1 MPELDVA
8 VIGAGIIGSAI
19 AWEIAQQKLRVAVF
33 DRQQPG
39 REASWAAA
47 GILSP
52 APENATG
59 IAMVPLGR
67 ASLAAYPQ
75 FVAAVEEA
83 SNQTV
88 GFRSKGTI
96 QAFFARDAVRE
107 MSTIIT
113 LHHGLGLAA
122 EPLRIE
128 DARALEPELSE
139 DVRATALRPNEG
151 SVDNRTL
158 TSAIVLAAD
167 RAGAQ
172 FRCGLEVTALVRDGN
187 RCTGLVAGGR
197 RVNAGRVV
205 LAAGCFS
212 SGIEGVKQ
220 YAPVKPA
227 RGQMVA
233 LRSASVKI
241 ERVLWSERIYVVPR
255 DDGRLVVGSTVEY
268 AGFKKEVTAG
278 GLEEILSAALEIV
291 PAFKGALVEE
301 TWSGLRPD
309 SPDHL
314 PIIGPTDIEGLL
326 VATGHFRSGILLA
339 PITAKL
345 IREWI
350 TGEDLSVSW
359 DIFSPLRFLSAKN
372 SVHSD

>member
-1 MPELDVA
+1 MPKLDA
-8 VIGAGIIGSAI
+8 AIIGAGIIGSSI
-19 AWEIAQQKLRVAVF
+19 AWELAQQKLRVAVF

-52 APENATG
+52 APENTAG

-75 FVAAVEEA
+75 FVANVEEA
-83 SNQTV
+83 SNQKV
-88 GFRSKGTI
+88 GFRPKGTI
-96 QAFFARDAVRE
+96 QAFFARDAARDL
-107 MSTIIT
+107 STIIA

-122 EPLRIE
+122 EPLRVDE
-128 DARALEPELSE
+128 ARELEPELSDE
-139 DVRATALRPNEG
+139 VRATVLRPDEG
-151 SVDNRTL
+151 SVNNRSL
-158 TSAIVLAAD
+158 MSAIVLAAQ

-172 FRCGLEVTALVRDGN
+172 FRCGLEATALICEGN
-187 RCTGLVAGGR
+187 RCTGLIAGGDR
-197 RVNAGRVV
+197 ITAGSVV

-212 SGIEGVKQ
+212 TGIENAQK

-233 LRSASVKI
+233 LRSAGVNV
-241 ERVLWSERIYVVPR
+241 ERVLWSERVYVVPR
-255 DDGRLVVGSTVEY
+255 DDGQLIVGSNVEY
-268 AGFKKEVTAG
+268 AGFKKAVTAG
-278 GLEEILSAALEIV
+278 GLEEILSAALEMV
-291 PAFKGALVEE
+291 PSLKDAVIEE

-314 PIIGPTDIEGLL
+314 PILGPTDREGLL
-326 VATGHFRSGILLA
+326 VATGHFRNGILLA

-350 TGEDLSVSW
+350 TGQAVSVPSE
-359 DIFSPLRFLSAKN
+359 IFSPLRFLGARGTASP
-372 SVHSD
+372 D

>member
-1 MPELDVA
+1 MPSFDVA
-8 VIGAGIIGSAI
+8 IIGAGIIGSSI
-19 AWEIAQQKLRVAVF
+19 AWELAQQKLRVAIF

-52 APENATG
+52 APENAAG

-75 FVAAVEEA
+75 FVAGVEEA

-88 GFRSKGTI
+88 GFRAKGTL
-96 QAFFARDAVRE
+96 QAFFARDAGRE
-107 MSTIIT
+107 LSTLIA
-113 LHHGLGLAA
+113 LHHGLGLMA

-128 DARALEPELSE
+128 EARELEPELSDE
-139 DVRATALRPNEG
+139 VRATALRPDEG
-151 SVDNRTL
+151 SVNNRSL
-158 TSAIVLAAD
+158 TSAIVIAAE

-172 FRCGLEVTALVRDGN
+172 FRAGLEVTSLIREGD
-187 RCTGLVAGGR
+187 RCTGLIAGGDR
-197 RVNAGRVV
+197 ITAGYVI

-212 SGIEGVKQ
+212 AGVEGVKQ
-220 YAPVKPA
+220 YSPVKPA

-233 LRSASVKI
+233 LRSGLKI
-241 ERVLWSERIYVVPR
+241 ERVLWSERVYVVPR
-255 DDGRLVVGSTVEY
+255 DDGRLIAGSTVEY
-268 AGFKKEVTAG
+268 AGFKKELTAG
-278 GLEEILSAALEIV
+278 GVEGILSAALEMV
-291 PAFKGALVEE
+291 PSLKDAVIEE
-301 TWSGLRPD
+301 IWSGLRPD

-314 PIIGPTDIEGLL
+314 PIIGPTDVEGLI

-350 TGEDLSVSW
+350 TGRNVSVPW
-359 DIFSPLRFLSAKN
+359 EIFSPLRFLAAKGTA
-372 SVHSD
+372 SSD